1 MSRKHCGVNDREG
14 RVISVS
20 SESVI
25 YLARV
30 MLFLYKY
37 GPIFMTVTWAKSQ
50 KKTKLTTRRR
60 EGTESINQSINQ
72 SNNIY
77 FTVHKCMF
85 KYLQD

>member
-72 SNNIY
+72 SIKQY
-77 FTVHKCMF
+77 IFHCP
-85 KYLQD
+85 